1 MIPWVLSDS
10 NFAKN
15 VTQKLDSSK
24 TVFVGGLHGMI
35 NAGLYSKPI
44 LSHGTPVILSA
55 YHLTGIF
62 LILVLI
68 FN

>member
-15 VTQKLDSSK
+15 VTQKLESNK

-35 NAGLYSKPI
+35 NAG
-44 LSHGTPVILSA
+44 TC
-55 YHLTGIF
+55 F
-62 LILVLI
+62 
-68 FN
+68 

>member
-10 NFAKN
+10 NFARN

-35 NAGLYSKPI
+35 NAGMCCCQYSTANVNE
-44 LSHGTPVILSA
+44 LFV
-55 YHLTGIF
+55 F
-62 LILVLI
+62 L
-68 FN
+68 